1 MAAHRLTLVLG
12 LGESG
17 LAMARW
23 LARQGVALRVADSR
37 PVPPGIDR
45 LKGDAPAAEL
55 VTGPF
60 ADSLLDGVGRIAIS
74 PGLDPRQPLVES
86 ARARGIPVV
95 GEMDLLVEALEGHG
109 VRDCSRIIAI
119 TGTNGKTTTT
129 TLAGELFR
137 ANGFSTYVGGNIGDP
152 LIDLP
157 ASGEPVE
164 RAVAEISSFQLEWIS
179 SFRPKV
185 AALLNI
191 TEDHLDRYPSY
202 QAYIN
207 AKLRIFENQTADDF
221 AVVNR
226 DDELVWQAAQ
236 SLKAQLFPFSRRHEL
251 TEGIFSR
258 EGELLFRHHGQE
270 LSIPTAG
277 FRLQGVHN
285 LENIMAALACCL
297 LLGCQR
303 ETSLELLNRFEA
315 LHHRMEFVREVA
327 DVRYFEDSKA
337 TNVGSVAKALESFE
351 NITLIAGGKDKGG
364 SYAPLA
370 ELVQQRV
377 RHLVLIGEAAERMQQ
392 ELGDLTATHK
402 AATLEEAV
410 QLSADLTA
418 PGGVVLLSPACSSF
432 DMFKDYEERA
442 QRFIT
447 AVKRL

>member
-1 MAAHRLTLVLG
+1 MGLAKTGVASARFLAQQGARVTATDMRDETALATVLSELAGLDIRFVLG
-12 LGESG
+12 HHDEADFTAADLVVVSPGVPQEHP
-17 LAMARW
+17 LLRKATEA
-23 LARQGVALRVADSR
+23 GVAVVSE
-37 PVPPGIDR
+37 I
-45 LKGDAPAAEL
+45 EL
-55 VTGPF
+55 ACRFITV
-60 ADSLLDGVGRIAIS
+60 
-74 PGLDPRQPLVES
+74 PLV
-86 ARARGIPVV
+86 
-95 GEMDLLVEALEGHG
+95 
-109 VRDCSRIIAI
+109 AI

>member
-1 MAAHRLTLVLG
+1 MELKHKKITVMGLAKTGVASARFLAQQGAQVTATDMRDETALAAVLTELAGLNIRLVLG
-12 LGESG
+12 RHDEVDFTATDLVVVSPGVPQEHP
-17 LAMARW
+17 LLLKATEA
-23 LARQGVALRVADSR
+23 GVAVVSEIELASR
-37 PVPPGIDR
+37 FIT
-45 LKGDAPAAEL
+45 A
-55 VTGPF
+55 
-60 ADSLLDGVGRIAIS
+60 
-74 PGLDPRQPLVES
+74 PLV
-86 ARARGIPVV
+86 
-95 GEMDLLVEALEGHG
+95 
-109 VRDCSRIIAI
+109 AI

-129 TLAGELFR
+129 TLVGELFQ

-157 ASGEPVE
+157 ASGETIE
-164 RAVAEISSFQLEWIS
+164 RVAAEISSFQLEWIEQ
-179 SFRPKV
+179 FKPRV

-191 TEDHLDRYPSY
+191 TEDHLDRYHGY
-202 QAYIN
+202 QEYIN
-207 AKLRIFENQTADDF
+207 AKLRIFENQTEDDF

-226 DDELVWQAAQ
+226 DDQLVWQASQ

-251 TEGIFSR
+251 AEGIFSR
-258 EGELLFRHHGQE
+258 AGEVVFRHNGQE
-270 LSIPTAG
+270 QTFPVAD
-277 FRLQGVHN
+277 FKLQGVHN

-297 LLGCQR
+297 LLGCQK
-303 ETSLELLNRFEA
+303 EASLALLNRFEA

-327 DVRYFEDSKA
+327 GVRYFEDSKA

-377 RHLVLIGEAAERMQQ
+377 RHLVLIGEAADRMQQ
-392 ELGDLTATHK
+392 ELGSCTATHR
-402 AATLEEAV
+402 AETLEEAV

-432 DMFKDYEERA
+432 DMFRDYEERA
-442 QRFIT
+442 QRFIA

>member
-1 MAAHRLTLVLG
+1 MELRTKKTTVMGLAKTGVASARFLAQQGARVTATDMRDETALATVLSELAGLDIRFVLG
-12 LGESG
+12 HHDEADFTAADLVVVSPGVPQEHP
-17 LAMARW
+17 LLRKATEA
-23 LARQGVALRVADSR
+23 GVAVVSE
-37 PVPPGIDR
+37 I
-45 LKGDAPAAEL
+45 EL
-55 VTGPF
+55 ACRFITV
-60 ADSLLDGVGRIAIS
+60 
-74 PGLDPRQPLVES
+74 PLV
-86 ARARGIPVV
+86 
-95 GEMDLLVEALEGHG
+95 
-109 VRDCSRIIAI
+109 AI

>member
-1 MAAHRLTLVLG
+1 MELKHTKITVMGLAKTGVASARFLAQQGAQVTATDMRDETALAGVLAELAGLDIRFVLG
-12 LGESG
+12 RHDQADFTTADLVVVSPGVPQEHP
-17 LAMARW
+17 LLLKATEA
-23 LARQGVALRVADSR
+23 GVAVASEIELASR
-37 PVPPGIDR
+37 FIT
-45 LKGDAPAAEL
+45 A
-55 VTGPF
+55 
-60 ADSLLDGVGRIAIS
+60 
-74 PGLDPRQPLVES
+74 PLV
-86 ARARGIPVV
+86 
-95 GEMDLLVEALEGHG
+95 
-109 VRDCSRIIAI
+109 AI

-129 TLAGELFR
+129 TLVGELFR

-157 ASGEPVE
+157 ASGETVE
-164 RAVAEISSFQLEWIS
+164 RVAAEISSFQLEWIEQ
-179 SFRPKV
+179 FKPRV

-191 TEDHLDRYPSY
+191 TEDHLDRYHGY
-202 QAYIN
+202 QEYIN

-236 SLKAQLFPFSRRHEL
+236 SLKAQLFPFSRTHEL
-251 TEGIFSR
+251 AEGIFSR
-258 EGELLFRHHGQE
+258 PGEVVFRHKGQE
-270 LSIPTAG
+270 QTFPVAD
-277 FRLQGVHN
+277 FKLQGVHN

-297 LLGCQR
+297 LLGCQKDA
-303 ETSLELLNRFEA
+303 SLELLNRFEA

-327 DVRYFEDSKA
+327 GVRYFEDSKA

-377 RHLVLIGEAAERMQQ
+377 RHLVLIGEATERMHQ
-392 ELGDLTATHK
+392 ELGTCTATHRAK
-402 AATLEEAV
+402 TLEEAV
-410 QLSADLTA
+410 QLSAKLTA

-442 QRFIT
+442 QRFIA
-447 AVKRL
+447 AVKGL

>member
-1 MAAHRLTLVLG
+1 MGLAKTGVASARFLAQQGARVTATDMRDATGLAAVLAELAGLDIRFVLG
-12 LGESG
+12 RHDEADFTATDLVVVSPGVPQEHP
-17 LAMARW
+17 LLRKATEA
-23 LARQGVALRVADSR
+23 GVAVVSEIELASR
-37 PVPPGIDR
+37 FIT
-45 LKGDAPAAEL
+45 A
-55 VTGPF
+55 
-60 ADSLLDGVGRIAIS
+60 
-74 PGLDPRQPLVES
+74 PLV
-86 ARARGIPVV
+86 AV
-95 GEMDLLVEALEGHG
+95 
-109 VRDCSRIIAI
+109 

-129 TLAGELFR
+129 TLVGELFR
-137 ANGFSTYVGGNIGDP
+137 ANGFTTYVGGNIGDP

-157 ASGEPVE
+157 ASGEAVE
-164 RAVAEISSFQLEWIS
+164 RVAAEISSFQLEWIEQ
-179 SFRPKV
+179 FKPRV

-191 TEDHLDRYPSY
+191 TEDHLDRYRSY
-202 QAYIN
+202 QEYIN

-251 TEGIFSR
+251 AEGIFSR
-258 EGELLFRHHGQE
+258 EGELIFRHKGQE
-270 LSIPTAG
+270 LSIPVAG

-297 LLGCQR
+297 LLGCQS
-303 ETSLELLNRFEA
+303 EASLELLNRFEA

-327 DVRYFEDSKA
+327 EVRYFEDSKA

-392 ELGDLTATHK
+392 ELGVYTATHQ